1 MTEKQL
7 YLAIGIPA
15 VAMIVGLYGNEVLDN
30 TLCTHVAR
38 AEVRIHQLES
48 RANQRVA
55 AFESRAAGKFA
66 AFERRLDQRFAAFE
80 SRINRGFETLAG
92 RISALDSRWS
102 ARQNRF
108 HRS

>member
-1 MTEKQL
+1 M
-7 YLAIGIPA
+7 AIGIPA
-15 VAMIVGLYGNEVLDN
+15 VAMIVGLYGNEVPDH

-38 AEVRIHQLES
+38 AELRMHQLET
-48 RANQRVA
+48 RANQRLA

-66 AFERRLDQRFAAFE
+66 AFK

-92 RISALDSRWS
+92 RISALDSRWN